1 MTNLKATLQ
10 KNYYG
15 KAKTRTENNATILK
29 SYNTDVLKIENGKIV
44 KLWSGY
50 SKTTMQHINDFLLQ
64 NGFTPLNKKQWLD
77 LPCENEKPCYKVA
90 MSNGFFTH
98 YGTALLTD
106 DEIDGEIERIEKNN
120 PRLTAWAE

>member
-15 KAKTRTENNATILK
+15 KAKTRNENNATILT
-29 SYNTDVLKIENGKIV
+29 SYKTDVLKLENGKIV
-44 KLWSGY
+44 RLWSGW
-50 SKTTMQHINDFLLQ
+50 SKTTANHINDFLLQ
-64 NGFTPLNKKQWLD
+64 NGFTTLTKKEWLA
-77 LPCENEKPCYKVA
+77 LPCENEKDCYRVA

-106 DEIDGEIERIEKNN
+106 DEIDNEIDRIEKNN
-120 PRLTAWAE
+120 PRVTAWAE